1 MDRAFTTKMSC
12 SQKASLMQS
21 KNEEFTAELET
32 FGTQKE
38 EPRSFRLY
46 EEYSRRNIMETIR
59 TRRDNYERAD
69 TETKRK
75 LEVEVEAEVAG
86 FSIWLEETKNLESVT
101 AHYYAVSL
109 KSLLIGLPIGVK
121 VAQLFSIIL
130 DK

>member
-1 MDRAFTTKMSC
+1 MDRAFTTKISC
-12 SQKASLMQS
+12 GQKAFHMHS
-21 KNEEFTAELET
+21 KNEELTAELET

-38 EPRSFRLY
+38 EPRSFGLY

-75 LEVEVEAEVAG
+75 LDVEVEAEVAG

-101 AHYYAVSL
+101 AHYCAVSL

-130 DK
+130 DE